1 MNGGA
6 NADIARS
13 PGFGTFQLMSLVS
26 LRMLIGW
33 HFLYEGLAK
42 ITNPYWTSAGY
53 LQESQG
59 WFSEWFV
66 SLAANP
72 GTLTAV
78 DYLNQWGLLLI
89 GLALLV
95 GIYAR
100 TAAWFGVIL
109 LALYYLA
116 APPFPGLE
124 YAIPAEGSYLIVNK
138 LLIELAALLV
148 VLGFPTAHRV
158 GLDRLLRKRRALN
171 EIGGDLAA
179 EGGAK

>member
-1 MNGGA
+1 MNGAAMKG
-6 NADIARS
+6 NAGSSDY
-13 PGFGTFQLMSLVS
+13 GTFQLTALVS

-59 WFSEWFV
+59 WFSERFI
-66 SLAANP
+66 SLAADP
-72 GTLTAV
+72 GVLTAV
-78 DYLNQWGLLLI
+78 DWLNQWGLLLI

-95 GIYAR
+95 GIFGR
-100 TAAWFGVIL
+100 TAAWGGIVL

-124 YAIPAEGSYLIVNK
+124 YGIPAEGSYLIVNK

-158 GLDRLLRKRRALN
+158 GLERLIKRNRHTEEA
-171 EIGGDLAA
+171 GSGLAA
-179 EGGAK
+179 EGGAQ

>member
-1 MNGGA
+1 MNGARTKGQA
-6 NADIARS
+6 GSADY
-13 PGFGTFQLMSLVS
+13 GMFQLTALVS

-59 WFSEWFV
+59 WFSERFI
-66 SLAANP
+66 SLAADP
-72 GTLTAV
+72 GTLTVV

-95 GIYAR
+95 GIFVR
-100 TAAWFGVIL
+100 TGAWAGVIL

-124 YAIPAEGSYLIVNK
+124 YGIPAEGSYLIVNK

-148 VLGFPTAHRV
+148 LLGFPTADRV
-158 GLDRLLRKRRALN
+158 GLERLLKNRNVDEA
-171 EIGGDLAA
+171 GSGLAA
-179 EGGAK
+179 EGGAE

>member
-1 MNGGA
+1 MNGATKTGT
-6 NADIARS
+6 ARS
-13 PGFGTFQLMSLVS
+13 ADLGVFQLTGLVS

-33 HFLYEGLAK
+33 HFMYEGLAK

-59 WFSEWFV
+59 WFAEQFISV
-66 SLAANP
+66 AANP
-72 GTLTAV
+72 GLLTAV

-89 GLALLV
+89 GLALLM
-95 GIYAR
+95 GIFEKV
-100 TAAWFGVIL
+100 AAWAGIAL

-148 VLGFPTAHRV
+148 ILGFPTSGRV
-158 GLDRLLRKRRALN
+158 GLQRLLNKRKNA
-171 EIGGDLAA
+171 GKAPSSLAA
-179 EGGAK
+179 EGGAQ

>member
-1 MNGGA
+1 MNDAAKAGT
-6 NADIARS
+6 ARS
-13 PGFGTFQLMSLVS
+13 ADLGTFQLTALVS

-33 HFLYEGLAK
+33 HFMYEGLAK

-59 WFSEWFV
+59 WFSEQFISV
-66 SLAANP
+66 AANP
-72 GTLTAV
+72 GLLTAV

-89 GLALLV
+89 GLALVL
-95 GIYAR
+95 GILER
-100 TAAWFGVIL
+100 VAAWAGVLL

-148 VLGFPTAHRV
+148 ILGFPTSGRI
-158 GLDRLLRKRRALN
+158 GLQRLLNRNKGARGA
-171 EIGGDLAA
+171 GSALAA